1 VLPVALGW
9 GSTLIR
15 RHPELGAQILEH
27 ASFADVREW
36 VGAHHERPD
45 GRGYPLGLR
54 GAALPLEARILA
66 VADAYEAMTSD
77 RAYRSS
83 IGQAAARAELQHCA
97 PGQFDPVVVEAF
109 LRCLERESDRA
120 NAMLSHA

>member
-1 VLPVALGW
+1 
-9 GSTLIR
+9 
-15 RHPELGAQILEH
+15 
-27 ASFADVREW
+27 
-36 VGAHHERPD
+36 
-45 GRGYPLGLR
+45 
-54 GAALPLEARILA
+54 
-66 VADAYEAMTSD
+66 MTSD